1 MAARAIW
8 KGYLRLSLVSCAV
21 ALYPA
26 ASSTSRIR
34 FNTLNRKTGNRV
46 KIQYVDAET
55 GEVVERDDQVKGY
68 QIGKG
73 SFITVEE
80 DELDALK
87 IESTETIDIQSFVPR
102 SEVDE
107 RYLDRPYYIVPDD
120 RVAQEPFA
128 VIRDAIREKGMASL
142 ARVVM
147 QRRERLVIVEPLDQ
161 GLIGTT
167 LNYAGEIRDHREAFE
182 GIPKL
187 EYPPQL
193 RTLALQI
200 IEQMAG
206 HFDATQFEDRYEN
219 AVVEM
224 LKAKQ
229 AGQPLQVASAE
240 RPSSNVVNL
249 MDALKKSLAAE
260 KAPAKKADKAPAR
273 ERAKASPASSPK
285 AAGAKGKTL
294 RKTG

>member
-1 MAARAIW
+1 MR
-8 KGYLRLSLVSCAV
+8 
-21 ALYPA
+21 
-26 ASSTSRIR
+26 
-34 FNTLNRKTGNRV
+34 
-46 KIQYVDAET
+46 
-55 GEVVERDDQVKGY
+55 
-68 QIGKG
+68 
-73 SFITVEE
+73 SF
-80 DELDALK
+80 
-87 IESTETIDIQSFVPR
+87 
-102 SEVDE
+102 
-107 RYLDRPYYIVPDD
+107 
-120 RVAQEPFA
+120 
-128 VIRDAIREKGMASL
+128 RDAIREKGMAAL

-147 QRRERLVIVEPLDQ
+147 QRRERLVIVEPLDH

-167 LNYAGEIRDHREAFE
+167 LNYAGEIRDHREVFE

-200 IEQMAG
+200 VDQMAG
-206 HFDATQFEDRYEN
+206 HFDPTRFEDRYEN

-273 ERAKASPASSPK
+273 ERAKASPARSPK

-294 RKTG
+294 RKAS